1 MKLTAEQLKK
11 IISEE
16 VAKLQSPELDNEKA
30 VETDADELADAHEQQ
45 VDFLKA
51 LKIKEQ
57 KLEKAL
63 KLVKEQK
70 RSTVKKILGR
80 I

>member
-51 LKIKEQ
+51 LKIKEA

-70 RSTVKKILGR
+70 RSTVKKILGK